1 MFQWL
6 STEGA
11 SLKHHIPGETNYLS
25 NRADRDG
32 DSNEPPRPFP
42 GNRNFIS
49 ESVLSEEL
57 RNEVYV
63 RVVEKKKSLRAVSV
77 ELGIDMKRIAA
88 VVRLVEME
96 RRQRA
101 QVRNFAPSSLSRSWV
116 LSRGPLPHPD
126 AYDETT
132 KNRLVLKT
140 QAQAWLV
147 KNTLFPDLHAVIF
160 LS

>member
-11 SLKHHIPGETNYLS
+11 ALKHHIPGETNYLS
-25 NRADRDG
+25 GRADRDG
-32 DSNEPPRPFP
+32 DSNEAPRPFP
-42 GNRNFIS
+42 GNRTFIS
-49 ESVLSEEL
+49 EAVLSEEL

-101 QVRNFAPSSLSRSWV
+101 QVRMFAPSFFLLFSRIPI
-116 LSRGPLPHPD
+116 RGPFPPHP
-126 AYDETT
+126 
-132 KNRLVLKT
+132 RR
-140 QAQAWLV
+140 
-147 KNTLFPDLHAVIF
+147 I
-160 LS
+160 

>member
-11 SLKHHIPGETNYLS
+11 TLKHHIPGETNYLPG
-25 NRADRDG
+25 RAERDG
-32 DSNEPPRPFP
+32 DGNEAPRPFP

-49 ESVLSEEL
+49 ETVLSEEL

-101 QVRNFAPSSLSRSWV
+101 QVRIFTPFVSVFSDPHSRPFS
-116 LSRGPLPHPD
+116 PHTPPTHMMRQQKID
-126 AYDETT
+126 
-132 KNRLVLKT
+132 
-140 QAQAWLV
+140 
-147 KNTLFPDLHAVIF
+147 
-160 LS
+160 

>member
-11 SLKHHIPGETNYLS
+11 ALKHHIPGETNYLS
-25 NRADRDG
+25 SRPDRDG
-32 DSNEPPRPFP
+32 NSNESSRPFP
-42 GNRNFIS
+42 GNRNFVS
-49 ESVLSEEL
+49 ESVLSEDL

-101 QVRNFAPSSLSRSWV
+101 QVRIFAPSFF
-116 LSRGPLPHPD
+116 
-126 AYDETT
+126 
-132 KNRLVLKT
+132 LVFGSSE
-140 QAQAWLV
+140 A
-147 KNTLFPDLHAVIF
+147 FPPTPTHMMRQQKID
-160 LS
+160 

>member
-32 DSNEPPRPFP
+32 DSNEAPRPFP
-42 GNRNFIS
+42 GNRTFIS
-49 ESVLSEEL
+49 EAVLSEEL

-101 QVRNFAPSSLSRSWV
+101 QVRIFAPYFLFLFSRNLV
-116 LSRGPLPHPD
+116 RGPFSHP
-126 AYDETT
+126 
-132 KNRLVLKT
+132 RR
-140 QAQAWLV
+140 
-147 KNTLFPDLHAVIF
+147 I
-160 LS
+160 

>member
-25 NRADRDG
+25 GRDRDG
-32 DSNEPPRPFP
+32 DSHEAPRPFP
-42 GNRNFIS
+42 GNRTFIS
-49 ESVLSEEL
+49 EAVLSEEL

-101 QVRNFAPSSLSRSWV
+101 QVWIFRALFSLSVFPDSRSR
-116 LSRGPLPHPD
+116 SFYPHPD

-132 KNRLVLKT
+132 KI
-140 QAQAWLV
+140 
-147 KNTLFPDLHAVIF
+147 D
-160 LS
+160 

>member
-11 SLKHHIPGETNYLS
+11 ALKHHIPGETNYLFARS
-25 NRADRDG
+25 DRDG
-32 DSNEPPRPFP
+32 DEAPRPFP
-42 GNRNFIS
+42 NNRNFVS
-49 ESVLSEEL
+49 ETVLSEEL

-101 QVRNFAPSSLSRSWV
+101 QVSIFASS
-116 LSRGPLPHPD
+116 
-126 AYDETT
+126 
-132 KNRLVLKT
+132 
-140 QAQAWLV
+140 
-147 KNTLFPDLHAVIF
+147 F
-160 LS
+160 LSVF

>member
-11 SLKHHIPGETNYLS
+11 ALKHHIPGETNYLS
-25 NRADRDG
+25 RADRDG
-32 DSNEPPRPFP
+32 DSNEAPRPFP
-42 GNRNFIS
+42 GNRTFIS
-49 ESVLSEEL
+49 EPVLSEEL

-63 RVVEKKKSLRAVSV
+63 RVVEKKRSLRAVSV

-101 QVRNFAPSSLSRSWV
+101 QVRIFTPLNYVSVSFSGSSFEV
-116 LSRGPLPHPD
+116 LLPPTPLD

-132 KNRLVLKT
+132 KNRLVFKT
-140 QAQAWLV
+140 QALA
-147 KNTLFPDLHAVIF
+147 
-160 LS
+160 

>member
-11 SLKHHIPGETNYLS
+11 ALKHHIPGETNYLS
-25 NRADRDG
+25 GRADREG
-32 DSNEPPRPFP
+32 DSNEASRPFP
-42 GNRNFIS
+42 GNRTFIS
-49 ESVLSEEL
+49 EPVLSEEL

-101 QVRNFAPSSLSRSWV
+101 QVRIFTPLNYVSVSLSDPHSRSFF
-116 LSRGPLPHPD
+116 PPHPSTHMMRQPKID
-126 AYDETT
+126 
-132 KNRLVLKT
+132 
-140 QAQAWLV
+140 
-147 KNTLFPDLHAVIF
+147 
-160 LS
+160 

>member
-63 RVVEKKKSLRAVSV
+63 RVVEKKKSVRAVSV

-101 QVRNFAPSSLSRSWV
+101 QVRIFAPLLSLVLGSSFEV
-116 LSRGPLPHPD
+116 LSPNPD

-140 QAQAWLV
+140 QAQA
-147 KNTLFPDLHAVIF
+147 
-160 LS
+160 